1 MAPALV
7 HQEFRFI
14 ACNACTCASDSKP
27 GAYTYFSPL
36 ITKYMFR
43 YISALS
49 FGRVPRD
56 LIMEPR
62 LVSCIARLQ
71 PHPSPTGNGGGRPS
85 SFQPSFPF
93 PHFFFSVWHSEI
105 GQEKLCCYFKKTK
118 GKMNVWVI

>member
-1 MAPALV
+1 MHMCKRLEALV
-7 HQEFRFI
+7 HIRIF
-14 ACNACTCASDSKP
+14 P
-27 GAYTYFSPL
+27 PL

-93 PHFFFSVWHSEI
+93 PLFFFFS
-105 GQEKLCCYFKKTK
+105 LAF
-118 GKMNVWVI
+118 